1 MPYFL
6 VLLKISEVFDVG
18 MEFFIEDK
26 KVFKVNKKLG
36 GIVGDNATI
45 NNNVPEGILENMLKR
60 IALLES
66 QMK

>member
-1 MPYFL
+1 MH
-6 VLLKISEVFDVG
+6 KICEVFDVDF
-18 MEFFIEDK
+18 EYFVEDK
-26 KVFKVNKKLG
+26 KVFKVKKNIG